1 MVQLEAFSFFPKRN
15 QSGLDV
21 HSSVTALEG
30 VGRGGAEGALTPP
43 TLEFGGS
50 QKRTERKIDNL
61 LLFPLRNKNP
71 NAVIYIAVI
80 PEIS

>member
-43 TLEFGGS
+43 HPGIWGFTKEN
-50 QKRTERKIDNL
+50 RKKSRQSITIS
-61 LLFPLRNKNP
+61 P
-71 NAVIYIAVI
+71 
-80 PEIS
+80 PE